1 MYARILTAWWAGEGF
16 LPTLH
21 DDDEL
26 LFKSRVILLFK
37 IPISKLLHARERAR
51 TKRKDLSLTICCL
64 FVCWLVCCVCV
75 VPRRRYCYYGKYAGP
90 RVPPLFYP
98 QSHYSVGGSSG
109 DCTSR
114 AHVIKPYIRGY
125 YGYGSG
131 DNDDDNDDT
140 MTFRY
145 VSCIAL

>member
-1 MYARILTAWWAGEGF
+1 MADELSDAMSGEVRGCYLRVGTRLRFLSSSSCMRVYLRLAARWAGEGF

-37 IPISKLLHARERAR
+37 IPIPKLLHARARAR

-75 VPRRRYCYYGKYAGP
+75 VPRRRYCYYGKHAGP

-109 DCTSR
+109 DMYVTR
-114 AHVIKPYIRGY
+114 P
-125 YGYGSG
+125 
-131 DNDDDNDDT
+131 
-140 MTFRY
+140 RY
-145 VSCIAL
+145 